1 MITGTSD
8 CEEERFKSDARSF
21 MIVAVQAK
29 KHGDAHLLDE
39 ASPMLPV
46 VCVMVMP

>member
-8 CEEERFKSDARSF
+8 REDELLKSDERSF
-21 MIVAVQAK
+21 MIIVVQAK

-39 ASPMLPV
+39 TSPMLPV
-46 VCVMVMP
+46 VCVMVML